1 MKSLKLIDNK
11 KNIYS
16 PKLNKILIG
25 NSINKFLIKSSK
37 KNNFHKSMV
46 LIHKDKKKKFQEMLI
61 CLSKKKNINRMSI

>member
-46 LIHKDKKKKFQEMLI
+46 LIHKDKKKKI
-61 CLSKKKNINRMSI
+61 SRNVNLSIKKKKI